1 MFLDG
6 ASRTR
11 CEGGA
16 SQSLPDAALGIQ
28 FTDRGLFFVSLTDEA
43 QMTVHYTDRRDKTEH
58 DIPIDAGTG
67 GMANETQML
76 EFNSHADPNS
86 TYVEIRTQD
95 GVTQRLAVSR
105 VVEGRSIKD
114 QIFGNPATIR
124 EIQWKLEHTGGK
136 QSEPRVATEEKK
148 EDPKSQTRSGEVRI
162 KSGIEDLTWSLA
174 SSSGDTA
181 DYDTDPAN
189 LTYEYT
195 SEAPEVAGEKKGDNK
210 GQNMGKP
217 EAPKSHDS
225 GYQRDPKES
234 YLLNEPISLT
244 AGGVVIIGSEPGTV
258 AADTDR
264 GANNIIIEGLPK
276 FQMALIMSSD
286 GTRINEVAARN
297 SHPYQIQLRRLRDGK
312 LTQEGFN
319 PRNAKFSRSHQKFP
333 GMETAS
339 EDIFSTEVDPASLT
353 YGVMDKNGKDLE
365 FEIRIVD
372 IKPGAR
378 SFRGGKLEVIDRR
391 KT

>member
-162 KSGIEDLTWSLA
+162 KSGIEGLTWSLA

-189 LTYEYT
+189 LIYEYT
-195 SEAPEVAGEKKGDNK
+195 SEAPEIAGEKKGDNETEASK
-210 GQNMGKP
+210 GR
-217 EAPKSHDS
+217 DR
-225 GYQRDPKES
+225 GYQRNPKER
-234 YLLNEPISLT
+234 YLTDTPVPLT
-244 AGGVVIIGSEPGTV
+244 AGGMILVGSEPLT
-258 AADTDR
+258 AAT
-264 GANNIIIEGLPK
+264 NCIVIEGLPK
-276 FQMALIMSSD
+276 FQMALIMNAD
-286 GTRINEVAARN
+286 GTEINEVAARN
-297 SHPYQIQLRRLRDGK
+297 SRPYQIQLRRLRDGK
-312 LTQEGFN
+312 LIQEVFN
-319 PRNAKFSRSHQKFP
+319 PRDAKFSRSHQKVT
-333 GMETAS
+333 GMETTS
-339 EDIFSTEVDPASLT
+339 ENIFATEVDPASLT
-353 YGVMDKNGKDLE
+353 YGVMNENGNDLE

-372 IKPGAR
+372 IKPGAQ